1 MDWTPGGV
9 SSDIEDRRDD
19 SGGGGGGGFS
29 FGSGGGGGLGIVGF
43 VIVLV
48 LSLVTGHN
56 FFGGSSSSGG
66 SQSSSY
72 GQSAPASQDSTDDG
86 GQQVA
91 TGTRTQHPAG
101 EDRDVQL
108 ISFVLDDAQKT
119 WTGIFAQMGR
129 PYRHAK
135 LVLYRGE
142 TQAGCGGEAQASTG
156 PFYCPEDEK
165 IYIDLSFWNELKR
178 FGGSTAEFAQAYV
191 ITHELGHHIQK
202 LLGIEAKEQQAV
214 RQNSGQKYQLS
225 VDTELQADCFAGV
238 WAHSTEQRGI
248 VHPDDINSA
257 LSAAAAVGD
266 DHLEKMSGRAVS
278 PETWTH
284 GSSAQRDHWFRQ
296 GLDNGTVAACN
307 TFAAADQ
314 DGTSG
319 Q

>member
-1 MDWTPGGV
+1 MHTEATVDWTPGGI
-9 SSDIEDRRDD
+9 SSDIEDRRDS
-19 SGGGGGGGFS
+19 SGGGGGFGFGG
-29 FGSGGGGGLGIVGF
+29 GGGGGLGILGF
-43 VIVLV
+43 ILLLG
-48 LSLVTGHN
+48 LSLFTGRN
-56 FFGGSSSSGG
+56 LLGGLFSGG
-66 SQSSSY
+66 APETQSSSAY
-72 GQSAPASQDSTDDG
+72 GPAALPAAAHSAS
-86 GQQVA
+86 
-91 TGTRTQHPAG
+91 

-119 WTGIFAQMGR
+119 WTQIFATMGR

-142 TQAGCGGEAQASTG
+142 TYAGCGEAEAATG

-165 IYIDLSFWNELKR
+165 IYIDLSFWDELKK

-191 ITHELGHHIQK
+191 IAHELGHHIQK

-214 RQNSGQKYQLS
+214 AQHPGEKYHLS

-248 VHPDDINSA
+248 VHEADIDAA

-266 DHLEKMSGRAVS
+266 DHLQQMSGRAVS
-278 PETWTH
+278 KETWTH
-284 GSSAQRDHWFRQ
+284 GSSAQREHWFRA
-296 GLDNGTVAACN
+296 GLNGGTVASCN
-307 TFAAADQ
+307 TFAAGA
-314 DGTSG
+314 GG